1 MLTSERMNVMTNY
14 LVMSI
19 CGLIGGI
26 LCAVGDVLFDLK
38 GKGNKKLGETGNID
52 SNWLKMP
59 YWRFNASIL
68 IASVGALLAAFGIFS
83 LGAQISEKSAVL
95 GGISQVTGFIGSMGC
110 IFIHSYLCL
119 QAIIYKEIME
129 EDRFQLADKVLTK
142 MYKSVAVPFFALYI
156 CLLIPS
162 ICSIIAI
169 IKGCLD
175 VPMWFVILNPLAFLI
190 IGMLFRV
197 INKEVFED
205 LPGIVMPSLGLGML
219 GLIGIVN
226 MI

>member
-1 MLTSERMNVMTNY
+1 MTNY

-68 IASVGALLAAFGIFS
+68 IAAVGAPLAAFGMFS
-83 LGAQISEKSAVL
+83 LGAQISESSTVL
-95 GGISQVTGFIGSMGC
+95 GRISQVTGFIGSMGC
-110 IFIHSYLCL
+110 IFIHAYLCL
-119 QAIIYKEIME
+119 QAIVYKAIME
-129 EDRFQLADKVLTK
+129 EDRFQLAEKVLTK
-142 MYKSVAVPFFALYI
+142 LYKAVIVPFFALYI
-156 CLLIPS
+156 CLLIPA

-169 IKGCLD
+169 IKGYLD
-175 VPMWFVILNPLAFLI
+175 VPMWFVILNPLVFLI
-190 IGMLFRV
+190 IGVLFRAV
-197 INKEVFED
+197 NKEVFQD

-219 GLIGIVN
+219 GLVGIVN
-226 MI
+226 ML